1 MQKERIPMHKKSG
14 FLCRERGARG
24 KGTAEVGAR
33 QKRVGIRTSRARET
47 LPSISWHAKGR
58 PSRGIYPPGVSWVSP
73 DEALGEGDP
82 HARKGR
88 ARRGFRRAG
97 SVLKNY

>member
-1 MQKERIPMHKKSG
+1 MHKERIPMHKESG

-47 LPSISWHAKGR
+47 LPQHIMACQGAAVKGD
-58 PSRGIYPPGVSWVSP
+58 IPPGGI
-73 DEALGEGDP
+73 LGFP
-82 HARKGR
+82 
-88 ARRGFRRAG
+88 RRGVGKGGILMCGKGARDGA
-97 SVLKNY
+97 